1 MIEILEKKFRLRSS
15 VAMVYDK
22 NHILNFFKTN
32 VRESKYL
39 SVDYDIT
46 DFLKHFDGEKILSD
60 ILRDDIFRKQEIV
73 ELVRYL
79 NENKILIE
87 QDIEYDKSLFL
98 NHYRIINFLE
108 EFCKK
113 TSEVVN
119 SFSKLNRSV
128 VLIFGLGGVGSWVA
142 DLLARS
148 GVKKFILIDDDTV
161 DITNIHR
168 QDLFFPDQV
177 GKFKIDCIEE
187 ELQRIDSDIWCKKIY
202 KKLDEKFFCD
212 FDDNFDLAI
221 NCADYPN
228 VDTTTELLGSECM
241 NKNIPHIIGG
251 GYNLHLTLIG
261 QSVIPFQSACY
272 ECFSTKLQEI
282 NSVDTKGLKKL
293 HRETRKIGSFT
304 PLCTTAASIASLEAI
319 KILCGFIDNLVNCSK
334 RIEFSLNTMD
344 FHVMDIE
351 RNPAC
356 KVCGQVK

>member
-1 MIEILEKKFRLRSS
+1 MTKLLEKKFRLRNS

-39 SVDYDIT
+39 GIDCDISG
-46 DFLKHFDGEKILSD
+46 FLQRFDGDKILLD
-60 ILRDDIFRKQEIV
+60 ILRDDVFREEDIV
-73 ELVRYL
+73 KLVLYL

-87 QDIEYDKSLFL
+87 QDVEYNESLFL
-98 NHYRIINFLE
+98 DNYRIINFLE

-113 TSEVVN
+113 TSEVVA
-119 SFSKLNRSV
+119 SLNRLNQSA
-128 VLIFGLGGVGSWVA
+128 VLIFGLGGVGSWVV

-148 GVKKFILIDDDTV
+148 GVKNFILVDDDTV

-168 QDLFFPDQV
+168 QDLFFPNQL
-177 GKFKIDCIEE
+177 GKFKIDCVEE
-187 ELQRIDSDIWCKKIY
+187 ELHIIDSNIRCKKIY
-202 KKLDEKFFCD
+202 KKLDENFFLG

-228 VDTTTELLGSECM
+228 VDTTTKLLGSECM

-282 NSVDTKGLKKL
+282 NSLDTKGLKKL
-293 HRETRKIGSFT
+293 HRKTRKIGSFT

-319 KILCGFIDNLVNCSK
+319 KILCGFYDSLVNCSK
-334 RIEFSLNTMD
+334 RIEFSLDTMD
-344 FHVMDIE
+344 FHVINIE

-356 KVCGQVK
+356 KVCARV